1 MLVVILRPCQTEA
14 DMTCDICS
22 TLSGKVAIRHP
33 KYKVLVREDGA
44 VFRCKPRTNKEYVWH
59 FGYEMKN
66 GYKCTSF
73 REGKRQ
79 VPVTIHRL
87 VADCFLQN
95 PDNKPTVDHINRVRT
110 DNRVSNLRFAD
121 RNEQNLNTSRHYVA
135 LQKWGFTPIE
145 DKKLYGK
152 LREAASREKK
162 RAMGKRNIKCPD
174 GHYHWVRFFDVEHPI
189 NRMDIISCRVTY
201 SEEKKKHMAKERKR
215 EYDKE
220 YRRIKGEARLQQ
232 KREYYRANRE
242 TILAKRREKRKKAK

>member
-1 MLVVILRPCQTEA
+1 MECN
-14 DMTCDICS
+14 ICS
-22 TLSGKVAIRHP
+22 TLSGKVALRHP

-59 FGYEMKN
+59 FGYEMKT
-66 GYKCTSF
+66 GYKCTTF
-73 REGKRQ
+73 REGNRST
-79 VPVTIHRL
+79 PVTIHRL
-87 VADCFLQN
+87 VADCFLPN

-121 RNEQNLNTSRHYVA
+121 RNEQMLNTSRHYVA
-135 LQKWGFTPIE
+135 LQKWGFTPLE
-145 DKKLYGK
+145 DKKLYNK
-152 LREAASREKK
+152 LRETASRENK

-201 SEEKKKHMAKERKR
+201 SEEMKKRMAKERKR

-220 YRRIKGEARLQQ
+220 YRRKNADRVKQNHHD
-232 KREYYRANRE
+232 YYIANRE
-242 TILAKRREKRKKAK
+242 VIKAKDRERKSKSALP